1 MKEYEQTMPICARAD
16 EVFAFL
22 SEVRNL
28 PHYLPP
34 ITHAE
39 PEGGERVWLRGRG
52 PDDET
57 FENDGYYSVDE
68 ASRRMEWGADTE
80 RTYSGWL
87 TVAQAG
93 DDQSEVTVHLE
104 FGPRSVEPEI
114 QERTSEERDPTQEV
128 LQATLESIR
137 KQIEE
142 GSGKIEPPPLDR

>member
-1 MKEYEQTMPICARAD
+1 MKEYEQIMPIYAPAD

-39 PEGGERVWLRGRG
+39 PEEGDRVRLRGRSPEG
-52 PDDET
+52 ET
-57 FENDGYYSVDE
+57 FEGEGHYHVDE

-87 TVAQAG
+87 TVAEAG
-93 DDQSEVTVHLE
+93 DAQSEVMVHLE

-114 QERTSEERDPTQEV
+114 QERTPEERDPMREA

-137 KQIEE
+137 RQIEV
-142 GSGKIEPPPLDR
+142 GSGKVDPPPLDR